1 MYGNVIT
8 YNDVIVVGIHGNI
21 DALESGCLFWMQQ
34 VEGSEVNAK
43 FFCILINFQQHVKKK
58 MSSTTNNVL

>member
-21 DALESGCLFWMQQ
+21 DALESKCLFWMQQ
-34 VEGSEVNAK
+34 FEGSEVNGNFSMQIQCK
-43 FFCILINFQQHVKKK
+43 SMKIFFSK
-58 MSSTTNNVL
+58 TTEQNS